1 MKHFIANKEITPIN
15 TFDIGINVNFEGTVD
30 QNKLTTDTIK
40 VNREAYTLIQNHLL
54 VKSFLEGLDYKVE
67 FAPSKELNFAIDFT
81 NSFRDF
87 GNECEFNLRAIKSHD
102 HFFDDAQGLSF
113 ELVNT
118 KIKFNGFQVGYQV
131 IPKDAVAQSLVT
143 SVSLFMISMALADK
157 ARELSKTIKEFSSAI
172 AYAPFAIQGKLAEAA
187 IQLLIEITFTAI
199 LLFQAIQLIKRLFNL
214 IFPQVRYFNACT
226 VKELLEKSC
235 SYLGYTFKSTIF
247 DNNYNNIAILP
258 IPQNTTSQK
267 WYEIFQNDISL
278 KYNKCYPSASDVTP
292 TLGTLLNQMQIMFN
306 ADIRV
311 VDKEVHLERWDY
323 WQNSNK
329 LSLKQPMNVQELRK
343 NVFTFDTSKL
353 FKRYYIHYSTD
364 YSDQTTLDNFENTN
378 AEYSQD
384 LISGATN
391 EFNLIKGMTDV
402 NIPFARA
409 KAKTYQSWLEKEF
422 VKLFKLV
429 DKLAGTNYAY
439 KKEKK
444 GYIVITEQ
452 FFSTTK
458 IFMWDGVEKV
468 SQTNEYKLHASNI
481 WNNFHVIN
489 SLENNQYIIY
499 ENVKIPMT
507 GSEFLD
513 IYRNNYVNIEGT
525 ICKIITLQYFD
536 KKNFAIIS
544 FKMPKNLIKNSSK
557 LTKLY

>member
-1 MKHFIANKEITPIN
+1 
-15 TFDIGINVNFEGTVD
+15 
-30 QNKLTTDTIK
+30 
-40 VNREAYTLIQNHLL
+40 
-54 VKSFLEGLDYKVE
+54 
-67 FAPSKELNFAIDFT
+67 
-81 NSFRDF
+81 
-87 GNECEFNLRAIKSHD
+87 
-102 HFFDDAQGLSF
+102 
-113 ELVNT
+113 
-118 KIKFNGFQVGYQV
+118 
-131 IPKDAVAQSLVT
+131 
-143 SVSLFMISMALADK
+143 
-157 ARELSKTIKEFSSAI
+157 
-172 AYAPFAIQGKLAEAA
+172 
-187 IQLLIEITFTAI
+187 
-199 LLFQAIQLIKRLFNL
+199 
-214 IFPQVRYFNACT
+214 
-226 VKELLEKSC
+226 
-235 SYLGYTFKSTIF
+235 
-247 DNNYNNIAILP
+247 
-258 IPQNTTSQK
+258 
-267 WYEIFQNDISL
+267 
-278 KYNKCYPSASDVTP
+278 
-292 TLGTLLNQMQIMFN
+292 
-306 ADIRV
+306 
-311 VDKEVHLERWDY
+311 
-323 WQNSNK
+323 
-329 LSLKQPMNVQELRK
+329 
-343 NVFTFDTSKL
+343 L

-468 SQTNEYKLHASNI
+468 SQTNEHKLHASNI